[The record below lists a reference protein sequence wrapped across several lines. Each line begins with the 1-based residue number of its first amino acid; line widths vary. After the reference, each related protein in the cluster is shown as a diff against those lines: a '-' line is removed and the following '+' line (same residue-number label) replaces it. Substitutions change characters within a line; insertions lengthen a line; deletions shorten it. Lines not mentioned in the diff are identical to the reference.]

1 MQNNYRKIEPAPVLD
16 KTANAICIPYVN
28 VQLFQNCTAQYEV
41 RQITDIPT
49 LPDGQVLPAI
59 WGPVLMTGS
68 IVLSGDDYTSW
79 GADDNYL
86 YEKVA
91 EKLGLTLISETE
103 TGQ

>member
-1 MQNNYRKIEPAPVLD
+1 MQTNYRKIEPAPVLGN
-16 KTANAICIPYVN
+16 TANAICIHYAN
-28 VQLFQNCTAQYEV
+28 VQLFQSCTAQYEV

-49 LPDGQVLPAI
+49 LPDGQTLPPM

-68 IVLSGDDYTSW
+68 LVISGDDYAAW

-91 EKLGLTLISETE
+91 EKLGLTLLP
-103 TGQ
+103 QDKQ